1 MVQVEEG
8 RMLDIQYLRKAIR
21 RALCRREQL
30 PDDCESTAAVLK
42 EAGTIMKVQQVHS
55 GNEFG
60 SCKRTELVDG
70 LGDSFI
76 EFNPDK
82 STVT

>member
-8 RMLDIQYLRKAIR
+8 RMLDIQYLRKETR

-70 LGDSFI
+70 LGEIFI

>member
-1 MVQVEEG
+1 MAQVEEG
-8 RMLDIQYLRKAIR
+8 RMLDIQYLRKEIR

-70 LGDSFI
+70 LGEIFI

>member
-1 MVQVEEG
+1 
-8 RMLDIQYLRKAIR
+8 
-21 RALCRREQL
+21 
-30 PDDCESTAAVLK
+30 
-42 EAGTIMKVQQVHS
+42 MKVQQVHS

-70 LGDSFI
+70 LGEIFI